1 MKKLLYIT
9 DQEEYSEHGTIKSL
23 FHGYLK
29 AYMGVN
35 VVYFTKYKH
44 SFQIK
49 GDDFIVPDHYSK
61 DIVAYLQRHDVDM
74 AQYDYVFVRNVSHIL
89 GTILKYRYQYHYK
102 VGFRTSFAKTTLAY
116 EEAQMQGAGFF
127 KKWRLRVGNAAKDR
141 LISQVDIF
149 MPTSTQMQRVFYPNV
164 TCKIY
169 PLLTALDPQTISV
182 RPVRHDGIRRF
193 IYVGSLDRLRE
204 FEVVLDAFNAIH
216 DLPWHLSMVVHDPE
230 VIQQLVKI
238 YPKIKN
244 RIEILYTDEL
254 HRIYEEI
261 QKCDVGLGLLPN
273 RELYNNALS
282 AKVVDYYANAV
293 PALLSINEKN
303 RSIFDEE
310 SEAYFSAF
318 ETKPITLQLKKL
330 IETDEEILIEAGK
343 KGQQKLLDLER
354 DYRVMAKKLFDELE
368 NL

>member
-29 AYMGVN
+29 AYLHVN

-49 GDDFIVPDHYSK
+49 GDDFIVPDHHGK
-61 DIVAYLQRHDVDM
+61 DIVAYLERKGIDM
-74 AQYDYVFVRNVSHIL
+74 AQYDYVFVRNISHIL
-89 GTILKYRYQYHYK
+89 AAVLKERGQYRYK
-102 VGFRTSFAKTTLAY
+102 VGFRTSFAKTTQAY
-116 EEAQMQGAGFF
+116 EEAQMEGAGFF
-127 KKWRLRVGNAAKDR
+127 KKWRLNLSNTAKDR

-149 MPTSTQMQRVFYPNV
+149 MPTSTQMQRVFYPGV

-169 PLLTALDPQTISV
+169 PLLTALDPETIGV
-182 RPVRHDGIRRF
+182 RPVRNDGIRRF
-193 IYVGSLDRLRE
+193 IYVGTLDKLRE
-204 FEVVLDAFNAIH
+204 FEVVLDAFNTLH
-216 DLPWHLSMVVHDPE
+216 DLAWHLKVVVLDPE
-230 VIQQLVKI
+230 VITQLIKT

-244 RIEILYTDEL
+244 RLEIVFTDEL
-254 HRIYEEI
+254 HHIYEEI
-261 QKCDVGLGLLPN
+261 RGCDIGLALLPN

-293 PALLSINEKN
+293 PALLSVNEKN

-310 SEAYFSAF
+310 QEAYFSPFNTKAIALKLKQLIESDE
-318 ETKPITLQLKKL
+318 ETL
-330 IETDEEILIEAGK
+330 IETGK
-343 KGQQKLLDLER
+343 KGQKKLLELER
-354 DYRVMAKKLFDELE
+354 DYKTMAKKLFEELE
-368 NL
+368 SL